1 MKHTVNINKNYM
13 NNKSEKLQLIKYCE
27 WKNCNSKGVYRAP
40 KNRENLREFR
50 WFCLEHIREYNKK
63 WNYFSGLSQEE
74 IEKELKADFT
84 WHLPTWPMN
93 GKHTYDLNDEL
104 EILKNNKIYIKK
116 NKDNKNKGIKNNNIN
131 TAFEKLNLT
140 LDSSLQDIKR
150 QYKVLVKKYHPDANK
165 NNIKSN
171 NKLIEINEA
180 YKIIIDNY

>member
-1 MKHTVNINKNYM
+1 M
-13 NNKSEKLQLIKYCE
+13 NNKSENLQLTKYCE
-27 WKNCNSKGVYRAP
+27 WKDCNKKGVYRAP

-50 WFCLEHIREYNKK
+50 WFCLEHVREYNKK
-63 WNYFSGLSQEE
+63 WNYFSGLSQKE

-84 WHLPTWPMN
+84 WHLPTWPMHGN
-93 GKHTYDLNDEL
+93 GAHQIKDDLD
-104 EILKNNKIYIKK
+104 ILGLNSNIKNKNINIKSNKITK
-116 NKDNKNKGIKNNNIN
+116 
-131 TAFEKLNLT
+131 AFDKLNLT

-180 YKIIIDNY
+180 YKTIIDNY

>member
-1 MKHTVNINKNYM
+1 MKYTVNINKNYM
-13 NNKSEKLQLIKYCE
+13 NNNTENLQLTKYCE
-27 WKNCNSKGVYRAP
+27 WKDCNKKGIYRAP

-50 WFCLEHIREYNKK
+50 WFCIEHVREYNKS
-63 WNYFSGLSQEE
+63 WNYFSGLSQKE
-74 IEKELKADFT
+74 IEKELKEDFT
-84 WHLPTWPMN
+84 WHLPTWPSN
-93 GKHTYDLNDEL
+93 VKNNYNLDDEL
-104 EILKNNKIYIKK
+104 DILKENINNKGNNKNNKVKNNKI
-116 NKDNKNKGIKNNNIN
+116 
-131 TAFEKLNLT
+131 TEAFKKLNLT